1 MFIQTEST
9 PNPATMK
16 FLPGQDVMGE
26 GTADF
31 KDADAAK
38 ASPLADRLFALGD
51 IEGVFFGSDFVTVT
65 KADAVEWMH
74 IRPAVLGAIM
84 DHFTS
89 GAPLMADGA
98 DTKSGHA
105 AAKDDDSPL
114 VTQIKDILDTR
125 VRPAV
130 AQDGGDIVFHGFEE
144 GVVYLNMIG
153 ACAGCPASTATLK
166 NGVENLLK
174 HFVPEVQE
182 VRAV

>member
-1 MFIQTEST
+1 
-9 PNPATMK
+9 
-16 FLPGQDVMGE
+16 
-26 GTADF
+26 
-31 KDADAAK
+31 
-38 ASPLADRLFALGD
+38 
-51 IEGVFFGSDFVTVT
+51 
-65 KADAVEWMH
+65 MH

-144 GVVYLNMIG
+144 GVAENPEPVVEDRIDEALNR
-153 ACAGCPASTATLK
+153 A
-166 NGVENLLK
+166 ENS
-174 HFVPEVQE
+174 
-182 VRAV
+182 VRADPKDRHQKAHDQAHQNQSDNDPPRRSAKKRFQPARSLICLTVVHSVGHRSIGSIDSAHDAT